1 MRLNIYLLY
10 QNIIYNKMSEDLYKC
25 SKCSEEKKPKVVK
38 PRGPRK
44 VKLTKVVAKE
54 EGDIIRVNLIPQD
67 QYTLGKLIIQTPNG
81 EYDVQKDG
89 VIVKRN

>member
-1 MRLNIYLLY
+1 MSDVSY
-10 QNIIYNKMSEDLYKC
+10 QC
-25 SKCSEEKKPKVVK
+25 SKCLEDKKPKVTK

-81 EYDVQKDG
+81 EYDIQKDG